1 MLTQCRNLAFV
12 LVFAVWPWFAAHA
25 ESVSVVDDSGK
36 TVSLIGP
43 AKRIISLSPHIT
55 ELVFAA
61 GAGDKLVG
69 TVEYSDFPEA
79 AKSIKRIGNHSSIDL
94 ERISTLRP
102 DLIIA
107 WDSGNPKAAIEK
119 LKQLGYPLFLSE
131 PRSLKDIATTMHRF
145 SKLANTEMVANKA
158 IDDFEKRY
166 AQIKEKYQSNDTVT
180 VFYEI
185 WYQPMMTVGG
195 GHIINEV
202 IETCGGS
209 NVFARLS
216 ALAPTISIESILAAN
231 PQAIIGGSNIGDKL
245 FVWQRWSRLDAARYK
260 NLFHVEWD
268 HINRHSPRILNAVV
282 EVCDALNVAR
292 QNMQASERSQVEHA
306 K

>member
-1 MLTQCRNLAFV
+1 MHILGRNLVFFLV
-12 LVFAVWPWFAAHA
+12 LSGWPWLAAQA
-25 ESVSVVDDSGK
+25 ESVSVIDDEGQ
-36 TVSLIGP
+36 TVSLTSP
-43 AKRIISLSPHIT
+43 AVRIISLSPHIT

-69 TVEYSDFPEA
+69 VVEYSDFPEA
-79 AKSIKRIGNHSSIDL
+79 AKSIERIGNHSSIDL
-94 ERISTLRP
+94 ERISTLKP

-107 WDSGNPKAAIEK
+107 WNSGNPKAAIEK

-131 PRSLKDIATTMHRF
+131 PRSLKDIVTTMHRF
-145 SKLANTEMVANKA
+145 SKLANTEAVASKA
-158 IDDFEKRY
+158 IVDFEKRY

-185 WYQPMMTVGG
+185 WYQPMMTIGG

-216 ALAPTISIESILAAN
+216 ALAPKISIESILAAN
-231 PQAIIGGSNIGDKL
+231 PQVILGGSNIGDKL
-245 FVWQRWSRLDAARYK
+245 FVWRRWSRLDASRYK

-268 HINRHSPRILNAVV
+268 HINRHSPRILDAVV

-292 QNMQASERSQVEHA
+292 KNIQSAEQSKVE
-306 K
+306 KPK

>member
-1 MLTQCRNLAFV
+1 MLTQCRNLVFV
-12 LVFAVWPWFAAHA
+12 LIFAGWPWITAHA
-25 ESVSVVDDSGK
+25 ESVSVVDDTRQ
-36 TVSLIGP
+36 TVSLTRP
-43 AKRIISLSPHIT
+43 AMRIISLSPHIT

-61 GAGDKLVG
+61 GAGGKLVG
-69 TVEYSDFPEA
+69 AVEYSDFPEA
-79 AKSIKRIGNHSSIDL
+79 AKSIERIGNHSSIDL
-94 ERISTLRP
+94 ERISTLKP

-131 PRSLKDIATTMHRF
+131 PRSLKDIVTTMHRF
-145 SKLANTEMVANKA
+145 SKLANTEAVANKA

-166 AQIKEKYQSNDTVT
+166 EQIREKYQSNDTVT

-185 WYQPMMTVGG
+185 WYQPLMTVGG

-202 IETCGGS
+202 VETCGGS

-216 ALAPTISIESILAAN
+216 ALAPTVSIESILAAN
-231 PQAIIGGSNIGDKL
+231 PQVIIGGSNIGDKL
-245 FVWQRWSRLDAARYK
+245 FVWQRWPRLDAARYQ

>member
-1 MLTQCRNLAFV
+1 MHTRCRNLV
-12 LVFAVWPWFAAHA
+12 LVLIFSGWPLITAHA
-25 ESVSVVDDSGK
+25 EGVSVLDDAGRSVLLAK
-36 TVSLIGP
+36 P
-43 AKRIISLSPHIT
+43 AARIVSLSPHIT

-69 TVEYSDFPEA
+69 TVEFSDFPEA
-79 AKSIKRIGNHSSIDL
+79 AKSIERIGNHSSIDL
-94 ERISTLRP
+94 ERISTLKP

-131 PRSLKDIATTMHRF
+131 PRTLKDIVTTMHRF
-145 SKLANTEMVANKA
+145 SKLADTEAIASKA

-166 AQIKEKYQSNDTVT
+166 AQIKEQYQSNDTVT

-185 WYQPMMTVGG
+185 WYQPMMTISG

-231 PQAIIGGSNIGDKL
+231 PQVIIGGSNLGDKL
-245 FVWQRWSRLDAARYK
+245 FVWQRWPRLDASRYK

-268 HINRHSPRILNAVV
+268 HINRHSPRILDAVV

-292 QNMQASERSQVEHA
+292 KNIRTSEQSQMEKA

>member
-1 MLTQCRNLAFV
+1 MPIQCRNLC
-12 LVFAVWPWFAAHA
+12 FALAISALPWIAAQA
-25 ESVSVVDDSGK
+25 ETVSVVDDAGQ
-36 TVSLIGP
+36 TVSLSKP
-43 AKRIISLSPHIT
+43 AARIISLSRHIT

-69 TVEYSDFPEA
+69 AVEYSDFPEA
-79 AKSIKRIGNHSSIDL
+79 AKSIERIGNHSSIDL
-94 ERISTLRP
+94 ERISTLKP

-107 WDSGNPKAAIEK
+107 WESGNPKAAIEK
-119 LKQLGYPLFLSE
+119 LKQLEFPLFLSE
-131 PRSLKDIATTMHRF
+131 PRALKDILTTMHRF
-145 SKLANTEMVANKA
+145 SKLANTEAVANKA

-166 AQIKEKYQSNDTVT
+166 AQIKKQYRSNDTVT

-195 GHIINEV
+195 AHIINEV

-231 PQAIIGGSNIGDKL
+231 PQVILGGSNIGDKL
-245 FVWQRWSRLDAARYK
+245 FVWQRWPRLDAARYK

-282 EVCDALNVAR
+282 EVCDALDIAR
-292 QNMQASERSQVEHA
+292 KNMRQAN
-306 K
+306 

>member
-1 MLTQCRNLAFV
+1 MPIQCRNLC
-12 LVFAVWPWFAAHA
+12 FALAISALPWIAAQA
-25 ESVSVVDDSGK
+25 ETVSVVDDAGQ
-36 TVSLIGP
+36 TVSLTKP
-43 AKRIISLSPHIT
+43 AARIISLSPHIT

-69 TVEYSDFPEA
+69 AVEYSDFPEA
-79 AKSIKRIGNHSSIDL
+79 AKSIERIGNHSSIDL
-94 ERISTLRP
+94 ERISTLKP

-107 WDSGNPKAAIEK
+107 WESGNPKAAIEK
-119 LKQLGYPLFLSE
+119 LKQLGFPLFLSE
-131 PRSLKDIATTMHRF
+131 PRALKDILTTMHRF
-145 SKLANTEMVANKA
+145 SKLANTEAVANKA

-166 AQIKEKYQSNDTVT
+166 AQIQKQYRSNDTVT

-195 GHIINEV
+195 AHIINEV

-231 PQAIIGGSNIGDKL
+231 PQVILGGSNIGDKL
-245 FVWQRWSRLDAARYK
+245 FVWQRWPRLDAARYK

-282 EVCDALNVAR
+282 EVCDALNIAR
-292 QNMQASERSQVEHA
+292 KNMKQAN
-306 K
+306 